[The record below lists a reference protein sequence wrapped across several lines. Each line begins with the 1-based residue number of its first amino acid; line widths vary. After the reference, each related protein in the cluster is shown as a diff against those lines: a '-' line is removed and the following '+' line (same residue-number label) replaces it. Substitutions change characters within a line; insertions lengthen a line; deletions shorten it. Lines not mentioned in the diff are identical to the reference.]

1 MQSMGGSARGWW
13 PEPMEAGR
21 IYSQSHAG
29 ADGVVCGQAGSL
41 YETLSA
47 RRGAGSAASAH
58 VGHRPGRAVFLLVGL
73 AHRIVEI
80 TSSIEHE
87 AIVLACHDIDDALK
101 VLPGL
106 PAQTPVALGGSA
118 RPLYQ
123 AGAGLAADASG
134 PSFTPLVEKSLE
146 QSKEVRAIARTS
158 HGSVL
163 ARRLI
168 ETVTGAFHTKASPAL
183 VRELADRLMAR
194 AWAYGKMTPFLYR
207 DDRDDAFVAPC
218 AWAYRLSETK
228 FTLRFGYRVLAVDR
242 HRGGLDADFSR
253 LKGTSIDGGPGR
265 EARRLN

>member
-1 MQSMGGSARGWW
+1 MQSMGGGARGWW

-21 IYSQSHAG
+21 IYSQSNAG
-29 ADGVVCGQAGSL
+29 AHAVVCGQAGSL
-41 YETLSA
+41 YDTLSA
-47 RRGAGSAASAH
+47 RRSAGSAASTH
-58 VGHRPGRAVFLLVGL
+58 SGLRPGRAVFLLVGIT
-73 AHRIVEI
+73 HRIVEV

-123 AGAGLAADASG
+123 AGIGLEANAPGRQFAS
-134 PSFTPLVEKSLE
+134 LVEKALE
-146 QSKEVRAIARTS
+146 QSREVRAIARMS

-168 ETVTGAFHTKASPAL
+168 ETVTGAFHVKASPAL
-183 VRELADRLMAR
+183 VRELADAVMAR
-194 AWAYGKMTPFLYR
+194 AWAYGKMIPYLHR
-207 DDRDDAFVAPC
+207 DGKDDAFVAPC
-218 AWAYRLSETK
+218 AWAYRLNETK

-253 LKGTSIDGGPGR
+253 LKGAGLEGGPGQG
-265 EARRLN
+265 RRRIH